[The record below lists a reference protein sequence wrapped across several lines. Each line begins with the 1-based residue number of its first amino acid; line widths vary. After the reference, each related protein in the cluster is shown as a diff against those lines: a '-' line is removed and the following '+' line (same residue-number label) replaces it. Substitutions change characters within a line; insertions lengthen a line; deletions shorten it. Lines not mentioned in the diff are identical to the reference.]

1 MERND
6 ADAALLLE
14 TIQAFWWHVEN
25 DLEPGDP
32 LPVEAPDIEDMS
44 VLDMSM
50 HNRFVAVVGV
60 LSDNHDRVQA
70 YRAAEAELKAM
81 MPAKARVAFVP
92 PSDPS
97 ARGIVLSRSRDGK
110 LSLRIG
116 DLPRK
121 YRNRSET
128 WMPEPCLRTGLRP
141 SERLSLG
148 EPQHA
153 TLSKAGRRAG
163 NRNHAR
169 PAAKCPCATIWN
181 SGTR

>member
-81 MPAKARVAFVP
+81 MPPRGQGRLRAAVRSVRARHRPQPVPRRQAVAP
-92 PSDPS
+92 D
-97 ARGIVLSRSRDGK
+97 R
-110 LSLRIG
+110 
-116 DLPRK
+116 
-121 YRNRSET
+121 
-128 WMPEPCLRTGLRP
+128 
-141 SERLSLG
+141 
-148 EPQHA
+148 
-153 TLSKAGRRAG
+153 
-163 NRNHAR
+163 
-169 PAAKCPCATIWN
+169 
-181 SGTR
+181 